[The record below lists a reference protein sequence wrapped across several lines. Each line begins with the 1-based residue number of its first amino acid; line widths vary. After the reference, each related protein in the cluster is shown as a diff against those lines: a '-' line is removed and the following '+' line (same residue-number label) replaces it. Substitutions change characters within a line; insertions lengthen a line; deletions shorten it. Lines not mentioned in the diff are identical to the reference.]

1 MDVLVLAHTNRFV
14 YLIPDFSCFLPTKH
28 SFQQTARLVFI
39 SFLHRI
45 DSIKSGSEQLVK
57 SVESENEYQTSKYS
71 VERPKQPPNVSQ
83 VG

>member
-1 MDVLVLAHTNRFV
+1 MDVLVLAHTHRFV
-14 YLIPDFSCFLPTKH
+14 DLITNFSCFLPNKH

-39 SFLHRI
+39 SFLHCI
-45 DSIKSGSEQLVK
+45 DSIKSRSEQLVK

-71 VERPKQPPNVSQ
+71 VEGSKQSANVSQ